1 MSTWQSLP
9 WLLGLSQGLDWVSIV
24 PSEEKSQGVE
34 RTVEKP
40 KVPVLKI
47 ELIANLTTIKLLSL
61 NHKLCLNN
69 FVSQL
74 LSPATGT

>member
-1 MSTWQSLP
+1 MKLRLSL
-9 WLLGLSQGLDWVSIV
+9 I

-47 ELIANLTTIKLLSL
+47 ELIANLTTI
-61 NHKLCLNN
+61 
-69 FVSQL
+69 
-74 LSPATGT
+74 